1 MKNTIILRS
10 PPINLN
16 IQMDS
21 EEIIDNWNFNCR
33 FRQVLSNLYLWIDY
47 FFVMI
52 WSDQINVSQKV
63 RLVREIDFG
72 WIVKIDQVL
81 FEKLFSHIISWFF
94 PIFKLVFIEVEN
106 ISFLSLFST
115 QQTVYLHSFL
125 FPSKWI

>member
-63 RLVREIDFG
+63 RLVREIDLG